1 MGPQFGVHRPTARL
15 RRRDWPAKGAPNCL
29 CPQALSCLQCVL
41 RAGRK
46 AGWPAL
52 RPFPCQRLEASKCSL
67 AWLLRAGPGHQWS
80 PGRRGGLSNKQS
92 PAGPGPEAQAGEK
105 LIPAG
110 PGVPLTPSPRPDAGS
125 GGSVDTGQVGRGE
138 RACANVAGRGGR
150 REQTSREGRAVSSP
164 SVQLTQQSQVT
175 GLDGSTRAR
184 QTDRQTDVHTEAA
197 WGAGSARAVGHG
209 ACPPVHP
216 GGLPAQPRSPRP
228 AQTTSHGECVGP
240 TG

>member
-1 MGPQFGVHRPTARL
+1 MLTGL
-15 RRRDWPAKGAPNCL
+15 
-29 CPQALSCLQCVL
+29 
-41 RAGRK
+41 
-46 AGWPAL
+46 
-52 RPFPCQRLEASKCSL
+52 ASEGGS
-67 AWLLRAGPGHQWS
+67 RHQWS

-92 PAGPGPEAQAGEK
+92 LAGPGPEAQAGEK
-105 LIPAG
+105 LVPAG

-138 RACANVAGRGGR
+138 RACADVAGRGGR
-150 REQTSREGRAVSSP
+150 RERTSREGRAVASP
-164 SVQLTQQSQVT
+164 AVQLTQQSQVT

-184 QTDRQTDVHTEAA
+184 QTDRQTCTLRPPG
-197 WGAGSARAVGHG
+197 GAGSARAVGHG

-228 AQTTSHGECVGP
+228 ARTTSRGECVGP